1 MEGCSHTW
9 KTGEETVLHLV
20 LSLGVLSCRRSV
32 PLCIPGAE
40 SGLSSS
46 ALPSLGRQQIH
57 DSLERLS
64 FSQTV
69 AYLISVSSDLL
80 FSTAASYSSWQAA
93 LNVHTISICKGLS
106 CIELNWQW
114 QKKVSPLITS
124 TDNSAFSS
132 LHELPERF
140 PNTALR
146 FPNNPDSFLFST
158 CGKQTYSLETSA
170 ENMSFS
176 VRFS

>member
-69 AYLISVSSDLL
+69 AYLISVSSLTSFFPL
-80 FSTAASYSSWQAA
+80 QPRILPGKQLSMSTPSASVKDWVVLSWTDSGRRKS
-93 LNVHTISICKGLS
+93 VP
-106 CIELNWQW
+106 W
-114 QKKVSPLITS
+114 SPLLTTQPSPLFMSCQRDSQILRSDSPTIL
-124 TDNSAFSS
+124 TLFCSA
-132 LHELPERF
+132 LVANKHIP
-140 PNTALR
+140 
-146 FPNNPDSFLFST
+146 
-158 CGKQTYSLETSA
+158 
-170 ENMSFS
+170 
-176 VRFS
+176 